1 MHSNEIMKKLKNS
14 DEGAVFYALSL
25 CIYRGINFGGYKIQK
40 YISSNIEKVRK
51 KQMKYLY
58 MDEQERQIQ
67 YYQFPKFLLELPL
80 SQNARII
87 YMLLYDRARI
97 SRKNN
102 WADEDGRVYAVF
114 PIDELSQKT
123 GKCKSSVKKALKE
136 LDDAGLLIRKFGG
149 FSKPR
154 HMYVMTPNKGE
165 ISEKTQLQTDVKK
178 ANSEL
183 KNEPSYGRNDN
194 STKDINMASN
204 KVIEKNNTSNKY
216 GARSY
221 SIKNQK
227 MNYECG
233 EGESL

>member
-1 MHSNEIMKKLKNS
+1 
-14 DEGAVFYALSL
+14 
-25 CIYRGINFGGYKIQK
+25 
-40 YISSNIEKVRK
+40 
-51 KQMKYLY
+51 MKYLY

-136 LDDAGLLIRKFGG
+136 LDDTILNDLFAIEDKIEYIRLLDRYELLIIDDLGVERSSEYALENI
-149 FSKPR
+149 FSVIDWRYRSGRPLIITTNLPLVQLKQE
-154 HMYVMTPNKGE
+154 TK
-165 ISEKTQLQTDVKK
+165 IEKKRIYDRILERCIPVKIDGVSRRE
-178 ANSEL
+178 AMA
-183 KNEPSYGRNDN
+183 NDN
-194 STKDINMASN
+194 MQTMKNILKIQDYFGRDFHSN
-204 KVIEKNNTSNKY
+204 GQRVSREEVETSPWRKEN
-216 GARSY
+216 
-221 SIKNQK
+221 
-227 MNYECG
+227 
-233 EGESL
+233 

>member
-1 MHSNEIMKKLKNS
+1 MFSNEIMKKIKNF

-25 CIYRGINFGGYKIQK
+25 CIYRGINFCGYKIQK

-58 MDEQERQIQ
+58 MNEQERQMQ
-67 YYQFPKFLLELPL
+67 YYQFPKFLLELQL

-102 WADEDGRVYAVF
+102 WTDEDGRVYAIF
-114 PIDELSQKT
+114 PIEELSQKT

-154 HMYVMTPNKGE
+154 HMHVMIPDKVE
-165 ISEKTQLQTDVKK
+165 ISRKAQLQTDIKK
-178 ANSEL
+178 ADIEL
-183 KNEPSYGRNDN
+183 KNELSYGRNDN
-194 STKDINMASN
+194 STKDINTASN

-216 GARSY
+216 GVSSY

-227 MNYECG
+227 DK
-233 EGESL
+233 L

>member
-1 MHSNEIMKKLKNS
+1 
-14 DEGAVFYALSL
+14 
-25 CIYRGINFGGYKIQK
+25 
-40 YISSNIEKVRK
+40 
-51 KQMKYLY
+51 MKYLY
-58 MDEQERQIQ
+58 MNEQERQMQ
-67 YYQFPKFLLELPL
+67 YYQFPKFLLELSL

-102 WADEDGRVYAVF
+102 WTDEDGRVYAIF
-114 PIDELSQKT
+114 PIEELSQKN

-154 HMYVMTPNKGE
+154 HMYVMIPDKVKVSGKG
-165 ISEKTQLQTDVKK
+165 QLQTDIKK
-178 ANSEL
+178 ADIEL

-194 STKDINMASN
+194 SAKDINTASN

-216 GARSY
+216 GVSSY